1 MGFFTP
7 QAHRLISVMPASAPV
22 LTGLN
27 SATLYVGVSLAPLV
41 GQAGIAW
48 TGAHRLG
55 PIGAV
60 LILASLVT
68 AEWAHTVIRRRTPH
82 PAPTSRTAPATPSEA
97 T

>member
-1 MGFFTP
+1 M
-7 QAHRLISVMPASAPV
+7 

-60 LILASLVT
+60 LILASLAT
-68 AEWAHTVIRRRTPH
+68 AERAHTVIRRHTPH
-82 PAPTSRTAPATPSEA
+82 PAPTSRTARSTSPEA
-97 T
+97 TRAT